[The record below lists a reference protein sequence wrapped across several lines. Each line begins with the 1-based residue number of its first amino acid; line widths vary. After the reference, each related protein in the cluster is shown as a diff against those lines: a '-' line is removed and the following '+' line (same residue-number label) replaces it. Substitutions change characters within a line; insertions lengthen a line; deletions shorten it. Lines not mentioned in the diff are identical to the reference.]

1 MKKYENM
8 NDFNSEEEKP
18 QKRKR
23 MTLNPFENLYRKDGK
38 GVEKGEELNVLDKP
52 GLVNFFKLLRR
63 KLNYIFS
70 VNILAVVGN
79 FPLLFALFALAYTT
93 ESASSPSYQVYAAL
107 KGSAM
112 FDASPVVTSLL
123 GAFGGQATVTVP
135 TAATYVLIA
144 LSALVLFTFGPVNV
158 GNTYILRNVV
168 RGEPV
173 FVWND
178 FWYAIRKNLKQA
190 LIFGAVDVAIIGML
204 AYDVAAYRANAA
216 RGTLYLWLYF
226 FSYCMVVLY
235 FFVRMYVYPM
245 MVTFDMSIFKLLK
258 NGVLFSVLGIKRNM
272 MVLLG
277 TAAAV
282 LIDIALIR
290 VFMPI
295 GIILPFII
303 LFGLIQFMTVYGA
316 YPKIKEIMIDPYY
329 KEVPVNE
336 DGAGD

>member
-8 NDFNSEEEKP
+8 NDFNGEEEKP

-144 LSALVLFTFGPVNV
+144 CLLWFCSRSDLSMWEILIFSEMLSAANRCLSGT
-158 GNTYILRNVV
+158 IS
-168 RGEPV
+168 
-173 FVWND
+173 
-178 FWYAIRKNLKQA
+178 
-190 LIFGAVDVAIIGML
+190 GM
-204 AYDVAAYRANAA
+204 
-216 RGTLYLWLYF
+216 
-226 FSYCMVVLY
+226 
-235 FFVRMYVYPM
+235 P
-245 MVTFDMSIFKLLK
+245 
-258 NGVLFSVLGIKRNM
+258 
-272 MVLLG
+272 
-277 TAAAV
+277 
-282 LIDIALIR
+282 
-290 VFMPI
+290 
-295 GIILPFII
+295 
-303 LFGLIQFMTVYGA
+303 
-316 YPKIKEIMIDPYY
+316 
-329 KEVPVNE
+329 
-336 DGAGD
+336 